1 MNSLSA
7 YMIQVILISGLMYLF
22 YYLVLK
28 NLTYFRLNRYYLLSA
43 FVLSVVIPLIHIPVK
58 SSVSEIVPYVMLNEI
73 VVGSSGQQSFSVA
86 GTAPDIFRT
95 LYLFVSVLLGFR
107 IIFGFY
113 SIIRIYRKSEKMDF
127 GSLKV
132 YSSEVKISP
141 FSIFNM
147 IFINNEEAS
156 DNKSVMQI
164 IAHENTHISQFHSL
178 DIIVSE
184 ILCVVFWINPFFW
197 LIKYNLKSTH
207 EYLADEKVMEQ
218 GFEPAGYF
226 MLLFS
231 NVVGIR
237 IGLANNLNQSLTLKR
252 MKMMKKERS
261 PRYLRMAYLLT
272 LPFVAAIVFAFS
284 CTDAGAGFKPIEKK
298 GNVMSVADDTIK
310 TNVTGEVY
318 EEVDEMPVYGKGQQ
332 DLVDYIVG
340 EVKYPD
346 DARKKGIQGKVFVSF
361 VVTPKGDVKDVSVV
375 EPVND
380 LLDAEAI
387 RVVSSMKKW
396 NPGKLNGK
404 AVSVKMVMPIMFK
417 LDDKK

>member
-1 MNSLSA
+1 MNSFST
-7 YMIQVILISGLMYLF
+7 YMVQVIIISGLMYLF

-58 SSVSEIVPYVMLNEI
+58 SPVSEIAPYVMLNEI
-73 VVGSSGQQSFSVA
+73 VVSSSGQQSFSTV
-86 GTAPDIFRT
+86 GSVPDIIRI
-95 LYLFVSVLLGFR
+95 LYLVVSALLGLR
-107 IIFGFY
+107 IISGFY
-113 SIIRIYRKSEKMDF
+113 SIIRIYRKSEKMEFD
-127 GSLKV
+127 SLKV

-156 DNKSVMQI
+156 DSKSVMQI
-164 IAHENTHISQFHSL
+164 IAHEKTHISQFHSL

-184 ILCVVFWINPFFW
+184 MLCVVFWINPFFW

-272 LPFVAAIVFAFS
+272 LPFIAAIVFAFS

-298 GNVMSVADDTIK
+298 VNVMSVADDTIK
-310 TNVTGEVY
+310 TNFSGLTY
-318 EEVDEMPVYGKGQQ
+318 EEVDEVPVYGNSDQ
-332 DLVDYIVG
+332 DLINYIVS
-340 EVKYPD
+340 EVKYPKS
-346 DARKKGIQGKVFVSF
+346 AQENGIEGKVFVSF
-361 VVTPKGDVKDVSVV
+361 VITQKGEVKDVSVV

-387 RVVSSMKKW
+387 RVISSMEKW
-396 NPGKLNGK
+396 NPGKLKGSPVN
-404 AVSVKMVMPIMFK
+404 VKMVMPITFK
-417 LDDKK
+417 LK